1 MFSAMTRRRVP
12 WVLIPAAEM
21 RRVVIR
27 RPCWSPGGS
36 VAGARS
42 HADEA
47 QVLAIELRG
56 QLVRGGGLVH
66 FRHLFFQ
73 IHGIAGGRR
82 VGRVPLLALDE
93 LRGTPAAA

>member
-12 WVLIPAAEM
+12 CVLIPAAEM
-21 RRVVIR
+21 RRVVVTSSMLVSSRISR
-27 RPCWSPGGS
+27 R
-36 VAGARS
+36 RS
-42 HADEA
+42 QPWEA

-82 VGRVPLLALDE
+82 VGRVRLLALDE